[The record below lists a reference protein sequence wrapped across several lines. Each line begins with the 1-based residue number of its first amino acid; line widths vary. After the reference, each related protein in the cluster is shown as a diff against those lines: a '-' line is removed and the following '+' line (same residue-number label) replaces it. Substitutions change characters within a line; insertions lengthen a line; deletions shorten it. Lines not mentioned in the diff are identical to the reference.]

1 MLPNLANALTIS
13 RILIIPIILI
23 LIYMKGPL
31 SGWTA
36 FILFC
41 LAGITDYFDGYLAR
55 LRKEISNLGTFLDPI
70 ADKLLVASVIL
81 ILTSKEIISDYEII
95 PASGIT
101 IKVGKRKFIKVE

>member
-36 FILFC
+36 FILF
-41 LAGITDYFDGYLAR
+41 LSIIFYSRWNFFFEILNNKKTYFELKNNLINLRGAR
-55 LRKEISNLGTFLDPI
+55 TYKD
-70 ADKLLVASVIL
+70 VAM
-81 ILTSKEIISDYEII
+81 D
-95 PASGIT
+95 
-101 IKVGKRKFIKVE
+101 FIKILDLND